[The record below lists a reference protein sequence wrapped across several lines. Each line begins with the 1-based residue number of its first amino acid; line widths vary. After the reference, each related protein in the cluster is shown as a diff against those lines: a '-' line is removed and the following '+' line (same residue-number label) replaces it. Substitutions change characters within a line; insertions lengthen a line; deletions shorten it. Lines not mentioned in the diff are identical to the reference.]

1 MSYFIWVIGS
11 LLLWEVFIRE
21 RFNANVKPLIKRI
34 LTKTYTALKETV
46 SRLKATAYK
55 KLWHDPTTKLLIKL
69 EDWLK

>member
-21 RFNANVKPLIKRI
+21 KFNKNVMPLIKRI
-34 LTKTYTALKETV
+34 LTKLKNKL
-46 SRLKATAYK
+46 SMWKATVYK
-55 KLWHDPTTKLLIKL
+55 KLWHDPITKLLIKL